1 MRTRLVIATRNA
13 GKVAELRAALA
24 LLGFDALSLCDLPSA
39 PDVEEDADSFAGNAS
54 KKALE
59 ISAALGVAA
68 LADDSGLE
76 VDALGGAPG
85 VRSARYGGP
94 GLDDAARN
102 RLLLEALR
110 DVPSSARGARFR
122 CAIAYAAP
130 GEAPRLF
137 EGVFP
142 GRIAFGPRGTH
153 GFGYDP
159 IFLPDGYEISLAEI
173 PPEEKLR
180 VSHRA
185 RALAAFAHWVESR

>member
-24 LLGFDALSLCDLPSA
+24 LLGFDVLSLRDLPAA

-54 KKALE
+54 KKATE
-59 ISAALGVAA
+59 ISLALGVAA

-85 VRSARYGGP
+85 VHSARYGGP

-110 DVPSSARGARFR
+110 DVPASARGARFR

-137 EGVFP
+137 EGAFP

-173 PPEEKLR
+173 PPAEKLR

>member
-1 MRTRLVIATRNA
+1 MRTRLVIATKNA
-13 GKVAELRAALA
+13 GKVAELREALA
-24 LLGFDALSLCDLPSA
+24 DLGFDVVSLLDLPSTKEI
-39 PDVEEDADSFAGNAS
+39 DEDAESFAGNAT
-54 KKALE
+54 KKATE
-59 ISAALGVAA
+59 ISLAFSLAT

-85 VRSARYGGP
+85 VHSARYGGP

-110 DVPSSARGARFR
+110 DVPASARGARFR

-130 GEAPRLF
+130 GETPRLF

-142 GRIAFGPRGTH
+142 GRIAFTPRGRH

-159 IFLPDGYEISLAEI
+159 IFTPEGYEISLAEI
-173 PPEEKLR
+173 PPAEKLR